1 MKVIFECDVT
11 ELEEKVAI
19 DLQLE
24 KLLAKI
30 AEATLKKNTRLL
42 SLEVSLLR
50 AKSFECLTKS
60 LGRN

>member
-30 AEATLKKNTRLL
+30 AEATLKKIRDCFH
-42 SLEVSLLR
+42 LR
-50 AKSFECLTKS
+50 IRCFALKASS
-60 LGRN
+60 V

>member
-30 AEATLKKNTRLL
+30 AEANLKKYEIAFT
-42 SLEVSLLR
+42 
-50 AKSFECLTKS
+50 
-60 LGRN
+60 